1 MSATPPPQQLAGT
14 QAPSQIEFLWERYR
28 RHFNLVVTLGLCAV
42 AGYYL
47 LKSYNQKQVDKH
59 WSEFAVSTGLETA
72 YTDQQLVQM
81 SSMINPSVIDLLAD
95 LPKLETYLAAAD
107 QNQKPYVLLAIA
119 RRAMLNKAWDR
130 ADSALNELATQ
141 FPKHSLVENSTYPVQ
156 VREDVK
162 KEKDAE
168 ETQPRNKK
176 PELKPAIAGSAV
188 SLLRE
193 QIAAAKAFVPPA
205 RFAKPEIGADN
216 PRFKFEL
223 SGDNGSFTIALM
235 PDQAPKTCEA
245 FKKLATQETGPFWK
259 GLSVDEIQRNGTGF
273 AKHPMQLS
281 LGFESTKEAEQ
292 SKWIKTDPSQNTVE
306 FETNSLSHF
315 PGAVAARVET
325 DGKSAADRFY
335 VVADD
340 AAEQDGQRVVF
351 GYIVEGLENVKK
363 VCESA
368 MSAQE
373 DEAGVGVPT
382 DRVTVTNVTQVK

>member
-245 FKKLATQETGPFWK
+245 FKKLATQETVHSGR
-259 GLSVDEIQRNGTGF
+259 GSVSMKSSATGQASRSTRCSSASASSRPRKRNRASGSRRTR
-273 AKHPMQLS
+273 ARTPLS
-281 LGFESTKEAEQ
+281 LKRIA
-292 SKWIKTDPSQNTVE
+292 
-306 FETNSLSHF
+306 
-315 PGAVAARVET
+315 
-325 DGKSAADRFY
+325 
-335 VVADD
+335 
-340 AAEQDGQRVVF
+340 
-351 GYIVEGLENVKK
+351 
-363 VCESA
+363 
-368 MSAQE
+368 
-373 DEAGVGVPT
+373 
-382 DRVTVTNVTQVK
+382 